1 MKHDEQVEMKLYELL
16 ANRPPE
22 VSGLAIELRRVIA
35 SLAPTS
41 SELLYDTY
49 AVSNVFTYTS
59 KLGQAFIH
67 IATYS
72 EHVNLGF
79 NQGAKLEDPN
89 GILQGTGRLIRHV
102 RFDTIEMVNTKGIKE
117 LVLAAIELGREMAD
131 KAGGMKPQCFAVKTK

>member
-49 AVSNVFTYTS
+49 AVSNVFTYTA

-79 NQGAKLEDPN
+79 NQGSKLEDPN
-89 GILQGTGRLIRHV
+89 ELLQGAGKLIRHI
-102 RFDTIEMVNTKGIKE
+102 RLDSIDMVNNNLTKKII
-117 LVLAAIELGREMAD
+117 LASIELGRQMAVES
-131 KAGGMKPQCFAVKTK
+131 GGVKSQHFALKTK